1 ITRGYGYGT
10 YNHTM
15 LAGLDGVSGYNGS
28 SLLRFLDVMHLIE
41 TGRFYPRPAL
51 YRDQIAL
58 TPRRFD
64 TRLVDMLGT
73 PYLIGRKTLAPQ
85 RYQFVKRLYADHRT
99 ELVFR
104 NPHAVP
110 RAYLS
115 FRTVVAPTLAER
127 ETALLELDPSR
138 ATVVED
144 PDLQLD
150 GPARIEAGAIERP
163 RPEPLILRC
172 ESEQP
177 ALLVLTDSHYPG
189 WRATVDGVETPIA
202 IVNHVFRGV
211 MLEPG
216 AHTVEL
222 IFRPRSYEIGWRLT
236 VVTLIL
242 IGGGALWRRWRARR
256 RPARDGSRPDRR

>member
-1 ITRGYGYGT
+1 RLICIAGIGVAYLAALGLELWMRGVVGRRPVAIVAAIVALVPGLAIATSPTYGGEAMAAIAVPAVLLGLATLLFGERHRDSAGWVIVAVTVRDLAIVAAPRSAFAQRADSDAEQLALHSLDWLAEQAEHPVDARVIITRGYGYGT

-41 TGRFYPRPAL
+41 TGRFYPRTGL
-51 YRDQIAL
+51 YRDEIAL

-115 FRTVVAPTLAER
+115 F
-127 ETALLELDPSR
+127 
-138 ATVVED
+138 
-144 PDLQLD
+144 
-150 GPARIEAGAIERP
+150 
-163 RPEPLILRC
+163 
-172 ESEQP
+172 
-177 ALLVLTDSHYPG
+177 
-189 WRATVDGVETPIA
+189 
-202 IVNHVFRGV
+202 
-211 MLEPG
+211 
-216 AHTVEL
+216 
-222 IFRPRSYEIGWRLT
+222 
-236 VVTLIL
+236 
-242 IGGGALWRRWRARR
+242 
-256 RPARDGSRPDRR
+256 